1 LQTVKYAVKFE
12 LNLILSYLVRLDFND
27 SWLLLL
33 PLGGGG
39 GGVVWNPRQD
49 SWNSYLFRFQR
60 GRGNNA
66 ETTVNRFSKD
76 SQKESQKILRRFSRD
91 SQGILKGFSDFL
103 SGFGWGFLVGFLRGF
118 LKIEKQNDQLW
129 NRKRKCRSID
139 QQLGNQRYQN
149 RIKLNRITL
158 NRITLNGIKWN
169 QMESNGIKWNQMD
182 ANESELDCR
191 MQPGV
196 GVKGGKNR
204 HHVLMQINPGACDG
218 ELPLCKW
225 APHPL
230 APCHLENDNSKCSHL
245 IQTVATPHR
254 FSNGNYGNY
263 GNYGKHL
270 RNDVIVVEDTHGRG
284 RWEAGGKGPGWRRSR
299 PGPGLQFIT
308 KSQHSNYKIQS
319 QNYKIQFKNYKI
331 QITKF
336 NLKITKFNLRITK
349 FNLKITKLNLKFTKF
364 KLKITKFNL
373 KITKLNLKFT
383 KFKLKITKFKLQN

>member
-1 LQTVKYAVKFE
+1 
-12 LNLILSYLVRLDFND
+12 
-27 SWLLLL
+27 
-33 PLGGGG
+33 
-39 GGVVWNPRQD
+39 
-49 SWNSYLFRFQR
+49 
-60 GRGNNA
+60 
-66 ETTVNRFSKD
+66 
-76 SQKESQKILRRFSRD
+76 
-91 SQGILKGFSDFL
+91 
-103 SGFGWGFLVGFLRGF
+103 
-118 LKIEKQNDQLW
+118 
-129 NRKRKCRSID
+129 
-139 QQLGNQRYQN
+139 
-149 RIKLNRITL
+149 
-158 NRITLNGIKWN
+158 
-169 QMESNGIKWNQMD
+169 MD

-331 QITKF
+331 QSQ
-336 NLKITKFNLRITK
+336 NYKIEFKIYKIQIQNNKIQSHNYKIEFKIYKIQIKNYKTQIKNYKIQ
-349 FNLKITKLNLKFTKF
+349 ITKL
-364 KLKITKFNL
+364 
-373 KITKLNLKFT
+373 
-383 KFKLKITKFKLQN
+383 QN